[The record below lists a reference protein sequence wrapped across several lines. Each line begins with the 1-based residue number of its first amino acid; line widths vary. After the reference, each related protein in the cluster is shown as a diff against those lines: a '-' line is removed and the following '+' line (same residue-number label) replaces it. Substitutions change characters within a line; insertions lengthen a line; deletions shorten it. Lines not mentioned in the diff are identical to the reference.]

1 MTDVFSAPHA
11 PAEQTLIMKVA
22 SVVRYR
28 FFLYA
33 GLLPYLLGAGWA
45 YGVEKTF
52 RPGVFWLGLLG
63 IFLSVVGV
71 ESFNEYFDAKMG
83 TDRVFNP
90 DAEEYIPEWMFSLG
104 VAAFAV
110 AAAIGFY
117 LAWQGGW
124 PIVLYTLLGG
134 AAAVWYVGPPVRW
147 VYRGL
152 GETVI
157 GLSYGPW
164 MVSGSVQLHTH
175 RFSWGALLASLVPG
189 LLIMGLATV
198 NNIPDFHQDR
208 LVGKKNLVVR
218 LGRKNGRYLYSGP
231 VRAGTAG
238 HGGRGR
244 HGSFPEGRGI
254 SGRGRDTVVVF
265 EPQGRQGYLGHS
277 PIVRARGDAHRSML
291 RAHDGGLRLGGGLR
305 GIKMRIDS
313 FAAPTMVT
321 WQLTRDCNL
330 ACLHCCTDSA
340 PGKALPHELSRERAL
355 SLCREIIDAGVPY
368 AMIVGGEPTL
378 VPHFAEVCRTLSEG
392 ECSSRSRATG
402 VPSTS
407 PR

>member
-1 MTDVFSAPHA
+1 MTDVFAAPHA
-11 PAEQTLIMKVA
+11 PQDQSLVMKVA

-90 DAEEYIPEWMFSLG
+90 DADEYIPEWMFGLG
-104 VAAFAV
+104 VAAFAL
-110 AAAIGFY
+110 AAGIGFA

-164 MVSGSVQLHTH
+164 MTLGSVHLHTH

-189 LLIMGLATV
+189 LLIMSLAVV

-218 LGRKNGRYLYSGP
+218 LGRKNGRYLYLLLSALGLSIVVLGSAARVFP
-231 VRAGTAG
+231 FVSMLAVLAGLPLWWLSLRA
-238 HGGRGR
+238 
-244 HGSFPEGRGI
+244 
-254 SGRGRDTVVVF
+254 GRDTWDTPRLFVPAVK
-265 EPQGRQGYLGHS
+265 H
-277 PIVRARGDAHRSML
+277 IVQCYALTTA
-291 RAHDGGLRLGGGLR
+291 
-305 GIKMRIDS
+305 I
-313 FAAPTMVT
+313 FA
-321 WQLTRDCNL
+321 LTT
-330 ACLHCCTDSA
+330 AF
-340 PGKALPHELSRERAL
+340 GK
-355 SLCREIIDAGVPY
+355 
-368 AMIVGGEPTL
+368 
-378 VPHFAEVCRTLSEG
+378 
-392 ECSSRSRATG
+392 
-402 VPSTS
+402 
-407 PR
+407 

>member
-1 MTDVFSAPHA
+1 MSDVFSAPHA

-45 YGVEKTF
+45 YGVDKMF

-104 VAAFAV
+104 VTAFAL
-110 AAAIGFY
+110 AATIGFV

-164 MVSGSVQLHTH
+164 MVLGSVQLHTH
-175 RFSWGALLASLVPG
+175 RFSSGALLASLVPG
-189 LLIMGLATV
+189 LLIMALATV

-218 LGRKNGRYLYSGP
+218 LGRKNGRYLYLALSAAGLLVVVIGAVAGIFP
-231 VRAGTAG
+231 RAAVLAAVAG
-238 HGGRGR
+238 IPLWYM
-244 HGSFPEGRGI
+244 SLKA
-254 SGRGRDTVVVF
+254 GRDTWDT
-265 EPQGRQGYLGHS
+265 P
-277 PIVRARGDAHRSML
+277 
-291 RAHDGGLRLGGGLR
+291 RLFVPAV
-305 GIKMRIDS
+305 MRIVQCYALTTAA
-313 FAAPTMVT
+313 FA
-321 WQLTRDCNL
+321 L
-330 ACLHCCTDSA
+330 AVA
-340 PGKALPHELSRERAL
+340 FG
-355 SLCREIIDAGVPY
+355 I
-368 AMIVGGEPTL
+368 
-378 VPHFAEVCRTLSEG
+378 
-392 ECSSRSRATG
+392 
-402 VPSTS
+402 
-407 PR
+407 

>member
-1 MTDVFSAPHA
+1 MTDVFAAPHA
-11 PAEQTLIMKVA
+11 PAEQTLVMKVA

-33 GLLPYLLGAGWA
+33 GLLPYFLGAAWA
-45 YGVEKTF
+45 YGVEKIF
-52 RPGVFWLGLLG
+52 KPGVFWLGLFG

-104 VAAFAV
+104 VVAFAV

-117 LAWQGGW
+117 LAGAGGW

-134 AAAVWYVGPPVRW
+134 AAAVWYVGPPIRW

-164 MVSGSVQLHTH
+164 MVLGSLQLHTH
-175 RFSWGALLASLVPG
+175 QFSWGALLASLVPG
-189 LLIMGLATV
+189 LLIMALATV

-218 LGRKNGRYLYSGP
+218 LGRKNGRYLYLCLSALGLLIIP
-231 VRAGTAG
+231 AGIVAG
-238 HGGRGR
+238 VFPKLTVLAAVAGLPLWAI
-244 HGSFPEGRGI
+244 SFW
-254 SGRGRDTVVVF
+254 SGRDTWDT
-265 EPQGRQGYLGHS
+265 P
-277 PIVRARGDAHRSML
+277 
-291 RAHDGGLRLGGGLR
+291 RLFVPAVR
-305 GIKMRIDS
+305 GIVQCYALATAV
-313 FAAPTMVT
+313 FAVT
-321 WQLTRDCNL
+321 V
-330 ACLHCCTDSA
+330 
-340 PGKALPHELSRERAL
+340 AL
-355 SLCREIIDAGVPY
+355 G
-368 AMIVGGEPTL
+368 
-378 VPHFAEVCRTLSEG
+378 
-392 ECSSRSRATG
+392 
-402 VPSTS
+402 
-407 PR
+407 

>member
-1 MTDVFSAPHA
+1 MTDVFAAPHA
-11 PAEQTLIMKVA
+11 PADQSLVMKVA

-33 GLLPYLLGAGWA
+33 GLLPYLLGAAWA

-90 DAEEYIPEWMFSLG
+90 DADEYIPEWMFSLG
-104 VAAFAV
+104 VAAFAL
-110 AAAIGFY
+110 AASIGFF

-134 AAAVWYVGPPVRW
+134 AAAVWYVGPPIRW

-152 GETVI
+152 GEAVI

-164 MVSGSVQLHTH
+164 MTLGSVHLHTH
-175 RFSWGALLASLVPG
+175 RFSSGALLASLVPG
-189 LLIMGLATV
+189 LLIMSLAVV

-208 LVGKKNLVVR
+208 LVGKRNLVVR
-218 LGRKNGRYLYSGP
+218 LGRKNGRYLYLSLSALALFVVVLGVFSGLFP
-231 VRAGTAG
+231 KSSVAAAVVGLPLWYASLRA
-238 HGGRGR
+238 
-244 HGSFPEGRGI
+244 
-254 SGRGRDTVVVF
+254 GRDTWDTPRLFVPAVKSIVQCYGVVTSVF
-265 EPQGRQGYLGHS
+265 ALA
-277 PIVRARGDAHRSML
+277 VAF
-291 RAHDGGLRLGGGLR
+291 GG
-305 GIKMRIDS
+305 
-313 FAAPTMVT
+313 
-321 WQLTRDCNL
+321 
-330 ACLHCCTDSA
+330 
-340 PGKALPHELSRERAL
+340 
-355 SLCREIIDAGVPY
+355 
-368 AMIVGGEPTL
+368 
-378 VPHFAEVCRTLSEG
+378 
-392 ECSSRSRATG
+392 
-402 VPSTS
+402 

>member
-1 MTDVFSAPHA
+1 MTDVFHAPHA
-11 PAEQTLIMKVA
+11 PAEQTLVMKVA

-33 GLLPYLLGAGWA
+33 GLLPYFLGGAWA

-52 RPGVFWLGLLG
+52 NLPVFVLGLFG

-71 ESFNEYFDAKMG
+71 ESFNEYYDAKMG

-90 DAEEYIPEWMFSLG
+90 DAEEYIPEWMWSLG

-110 AAAIGFY
+110 AASIGFY

-134 AAAVWYVGPPVRW
+134 AAAVWYVGPPIRW

-164 MVSGSVQLHTH
+164 MVLGSLHLHTH
-175 RFSWGALLASLVPG
+175 QFSWGALLASLVPG
-189 LLIMGLATV
+189 LLITALATV

-218 LGRKNGRYLYSGP
+218 LGRKNGRYLYLAMSAVGLLVIP
-231 VRAGTAG
+231 FGILLSVFPKLTILAALAGLPLWIMSLRAGASTWDTPRLFMPAIRSIVQCYALTTA
-238 HGGRGR
+238 
-244 HGSFPEGRGI
+244 
-254 SGRGRDTVVVF
+254 VF
-265 EPQGRQGYLGHS
+265 
-277 PIVRARGDAHRSML
+277 
-291 RAHDGGLRLGGGLR
+291 
-305 GIKMRIDS
+305 
-313 FAAPTMVT
+313 
-321 WQLTRDCNL
+321 
-330 ACLHCCTDSA
+330 
-340 PGKALPHELSRERAL
+340 ALCVAL
-355 SLCREIIDAGVPY
+355 S
-368 AMIVGGEPTL
+368 
-378 VPHFAEVCRTLSEG
+378 
-392 ECSSRSRATG
+392 
-402 VPSTS
+402 
-407 PR
+407 

>member
-1 MTDVFSAPHA
+1 MTDVFAAPHA
-11 PAEQTLIMKVA
+11 PAEQTFVMKVA

-33 GLLPYLLGAGWA
+33 GLLPYFLGAAWA
-45 YGVEKTF
+45 KGVEETF
-52 RPGVFWLGLLG
+52 NPGVFLLGLFG

-104 VAAFAV
+104 VTAFAV

-117 LAWQGGW
+117 LAWEGGW

-134 AAAVWYVGPPVRW
+134 AAAVWYVGPPIRW

-164 MVSGSVQLHTH
+164 MVLGSLHLHTH

-189 LLIMGLATV
+189 LLITALATV

-218 LGRKNGRYLYSGP
+218 LGRKNGRVLYLALSALGLLIIP
-231 VRAGTAG
+231 AGIVAGLFPKLTILAALAGLPLWVMSLRAGAATWDTPRLFMPAIRAIVQCYAVTTA
-238 HGGRGR
+238 
-244 HGSFPEGRGI
+244 I
-254 SGRGRDTVVVF
+254 
-265 EPQGRQGYLGHS
+265 
-277 PIVRARGDAHRSML
+277 
-291 RAHDGGLRLGGGLR
+291 
-305 GIKMRIDS
+305 
-313 FAAPTMVT
+313 FAITA
-321 WQLTRDCNL
+321 
-330 ACLHCCTDSA
+330 AI
-340 PGKALPHELSRERAL
+340 G
-355 SLCREIIDAGVPY
+355 
-368 AMIVGGEPTL
+368 
-378 VPHFAEVCRTLSEG
+378 
-392 ECSSRSRATG
+392 
-402 VPSTS
+402 
-407 PR
+407 

>member
-1 MTDVFSAPHA
+1 MTDVFAAPHA
-11 PAEQTLIMKVA
+11 PAEQTLVMKVA

-33 GLLPYLLGAGWA
+33 GLLPYFLGAAWAKGVENTFNRTVFLLGL
-45 YGVEKTF
+45 F
-52 RPGVFWLGLLG
+52 G

-104 VAAFAV
+104 VTAFAV

-117 LAWQGGW
+117 LAWEGGW
-124 PIVLYTLLGG
+124 PIALYTLLGG
-134 AAAVWYVGPPVRW
+134 AAAVWYVGPPIRW

-164 MVSGSVQLHTH
+164 MVLGSLHLHTH

-189 LLIMGLATV
+189 LLITALATV

-218 LGRKNGRYLYSGP
+218 LGRKNGRALYL
-231 VRAGTAG
+231 
-238 HGGRGR
+238 
-244 HGSFPEGRGI
+244 
-254 SGRGRDTVVVF
+254 
-265 EPQGRQGYLGHS
+265 
-277 PIVRARGDAHRSML
+277 
-291 RAHDGGLRLGGGLR
+291 
-305 GIKMRIDS
+305 
-313 FAAPTMVT
+313 
-321 WQLTRDCNL
+321 
-330 ACLHCCTDSA
+330 
-340 PGKALPHELSRERAL
+340 AL
-355 SLCREIIDAGVPY
+355 SAVGLLIIPLGVVLGVFPKLTVLASLAGVPLWFMSLRAGAATWDTPRLFMPAIRSIVQCY
-368 AMIVGGEPTL
+368 ALTTAL
-378 VPHFAEVCRTLSEG
+378 FAVFMGLGR
-392 ECSSRSRATG
+392 
-402 VPSTS
+402 
-407 PR
+407 

>member
-11 PAEQTLIMKVA
+11 PADQTLVMKVA

-45 YGVEKTF
+45 YGVEKVF

-90 DAEEYIPEWMFSLG
+90 DAEEHIPEWMFSLG
-104 VAAFAV
+104 VAAFAL
-110 AAAIGFY
+110 AAAIGFV

-164 MVSGSVQLHTH
+164 MTLGSVHLHTH

-189 LLIMGLATV
+189 LLIMSLATV

-218 LGRKNGRYLYSGP
+218 LGRKNGRYLYLSLSAAGLLVAVAGSVSGIFP
-231 VRAGTAG
+231 RAAILSAAAG
-238 HGGRGR
+238 IPLWYL
-244 HGSFPEGRGI
+244 SLKA
-254 SGRGRDTVVVF
+254 GRDTWDT
-265 EPQGRQGYLGHS
+265 P
-277 PIVRARGDAHRSML
+277 
-291 RAHDGGLRLGGGLR
+291 RLFVPAV
-305 GIKMRIDS
+305 MRIVQCYALTTAV
-313 FAAPTMVT
+313 FA
-321 WQLTRDCNL
+321 L
-330 ACLHCCTDSA
+330 AVA
-340 PGKALPHELSRERAL
+340 FGK
-355 SLCREIIDAGVPY
+355 
-368 AMIVGGEPTL
+368 
-378 VPHFAEVCRTLSEG
+378 
-392 ECSSRSRATG
+392 
-402 VPSTS
+402 
-407 PR
+407 